1 MQRRIL
7 GLVSLVGLYACGSA
21 PPPPARPPPE
31 LILPEESA
39 SEQAVGDEEQSATA
53 QPTNGPATLTVVT
66 KVGGEAVAAHVK
78 VSDASGAVLAE
89 GASGKPLSVRAG
101 ELQIDAEISDSK
113 LLHGHE
119 MVHKSVSLAAGA
131 DATETVIFERCML
144 RVTVNIRGKLDSSA
158 QVTLTKD
165 GVVVAKLSS
174 GDQKYVAVAPGRYE
188 VTVHSKRTEIK
199 GSAITLGEGATQTV
213 PINVN

>member
-1 MQRRIL
+1 
-7 GLVSLVGLYACGSA
+7 LYACGGA
-21 PPPPARPPPE
+21 PPPPAPPPE

-39 SEQAVGDEEQSATA
+39 SEKAAGDEEQSAPA
-53 QPTNGPATLTVVT
+53 QPANGPATLKVVT
-66 KVGGEAVAAHVK
+66 KVGGEAVASHVK
-78 VSDASGAVLAE
+78 VYDASGALLAE
-89 GASGKPLSVRAG
+89 GASGKPLSVRSG
-101 ELQIDAEISDSK
+101 ELQIEAEISDSK

-119 MVHKSVSLAAGA
+119 MAHKSVSLAAGA

-144 RVTVNIRGKLDSSA
+144 RVTVNIRGKLDPTA

-165 GVVVAKLSS
+165 GAVVAKLSS

-213 PINVN
+213 PIDVN